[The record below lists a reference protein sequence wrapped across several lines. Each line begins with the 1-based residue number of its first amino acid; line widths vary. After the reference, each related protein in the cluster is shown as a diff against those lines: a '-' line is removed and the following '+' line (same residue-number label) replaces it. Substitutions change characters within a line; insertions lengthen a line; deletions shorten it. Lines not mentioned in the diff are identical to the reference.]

1 MSITI
6 YELLIILTFI
16 ITTLM
21 MVMHIVENM
30 APKLGNMLILA
41 STFPCYSI
49 KVYQNGKL
57 LRNSVWIQYINHSV
71 NYYELKDGILYIRIS

>member
-16 ITTLM
+16 NTTLM
-21 MVMHIVENM
+21 MIMHIVENM
-30 APKLGNMLILA
+30 APTLGNMLTIA
-41 STFPCYSI
+41 NTFPCYAI

-57 LRNSVWIQYINHSV
+57 LRHSAWIKYINHSV
-71 NYYELKDGILYIRIS
+71 NYYESKDGILYIRIS

>member
-21 MVMHIVENM
+21 MIMHIVESM
-30 APKLGNMLILA
+30 SPTLGDMLILA
-41 STFPCYSI
+41 STFPCNYI
-49 KVYQNGKL
+49 RVYQNGKL
-57 LRNSVWIQYINHSV
+57 LRKSVWIKYINHSV